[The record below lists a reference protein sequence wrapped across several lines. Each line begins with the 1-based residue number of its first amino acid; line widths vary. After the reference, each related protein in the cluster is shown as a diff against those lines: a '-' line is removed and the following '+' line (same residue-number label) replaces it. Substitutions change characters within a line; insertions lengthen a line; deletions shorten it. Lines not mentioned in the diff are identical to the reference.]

1 MAESIRLAIV
11 ISAAFRGGA
20 AFDKAG
26 GKMKGFTAALKKI
39 RGEIALFA
47 AMAAFDFLKKGFN
60 VMVQFEQRMAEAG
73 SILGATREEIAGF
86 TKEIK
91 EMTRS
96 MPQTADE
103 LGAGLYDVFSAGVT
117 ESAAAMDTLELAAKA
132 AVAGL
137 TDTATSVKAGIST
150 MNAFGLTVDDLTHIY
165 DVQFLTVK
173 RGILRY
179 GELSE
184 VIGKIAPSAKA
195 AGQSMEGMFGT
206 LAFLTTKGMSAAEAS
221 TALGRAFDALT
232 MPATVTKLREM
243 GVAVADLSTELMKT
257 DPVLV
262 GLRQAIT
269 DTDTELR
276 KINTDVLT
284 ATNEYSSQ
292 NSELMKLQAQYDS
305 TSAAMQDFSDELEG
319 ISIVQRENRLE
330 ISKIRQQAD
339 REGRELTESEL
350 ARIDEISEANDE
362 LAIQYEETALA
373 QTKMSITARE
383 QEEAVK
389 GQQQAVDIAS
399 KTLEEMQDKQ
409 VSATSALD
417 DANKKY
423 DEMVAQTGNF
433 RPLVDIVADLNT
445 EMEGMSEVARAQ
457 AIAEI
462 FPQIRARKAIISI
475 MGDTQ
480 SLKDNINEMT
490 DATQSAGVMQEA
502 FATNLDTTANDLK
515 LMTNSVQELQI
526 AISEDLLPIIQ
537 TFMDMIKPLTQFLS
551 KNTEVIWLLVAA
563 FVAYKIA
570 MSISALISAV
580 TAAQAAYSASTAGA
594 TLATWGFNAALLAN
608 PITWIVIA
616 IIALIAILYLL
627 WKNWD
632 DVTEAIGNFTDSVMG
647 GLKNAV
653 DWLKGALTSIGDI
666 IGKVI
671 SWFVNLHL
679 EIAQAFIDMATA
691 AVQWGKDLI
700 DNFIKGIVD
709 AAGGLGDVFS
719 DIWDE
724 MSGWIS
730 FDIRA
735 NDKELRGWG
744 FDAISNLAKGMR
756 DSIPAVSIA
765 SEDVRTTLDAG
776 IVSTD
781 SVGGAGASVGG
792 GGGNTII
799 EYHDTYEINLNVEK
813 IEDGMNMAKFV
824 GEMAV
829 EIERQKKLIGG
840 TSSG

>member
-11 ISAAFRGGA
+11 ISAAFRGGG

-26 GKMKGFTAALKKI
+26 GGLKGMIAGLKKV
-39 RGEIALFA
+39 RAEIALFA

-73 SILGATREEIAGF
+73 SILGSTREEIEAF
-86 TKEIK
+86 TAEIK
-91 EMTRS
+91 EMSRS
-96 MPQTADE
+96 LPQTADE

-173 RGILRY
+173 RGIIRY

-232 MPATVTKLREM
+232 MPATVKKLREV
-243 GVAVADLSTELMKT
+243 GVSVADLTTELMQT

-262 GLRQAIT
+262 GLRSAISGA
-269 DTDTELR
+269 DDELR
-276 KINTDVLT
+276 RINQDVIV

-292 NSELMKLQAQYDS
+292 NSELLKLESQYNE
-305 TSAAMQDFSDELEG
+305 TSAAMQDFSDELQG
-319 ISIVQRENRLE
+319 ISITQRENRLE

-339 REGRELTESEL
+339 REGRELTEGEL

-362 LAIQYEETALA
+362 LAITYEETALA
-373 QTKMSITARE
+373 QTKLSITAKE
-383 QEEAVK
+383 QEEAVNK
-389 GQQQAVDIAS
+389 QKIAVDVAS
-399 KTLEEMQDKQ
+399 SSLEGLTEHQI
-409 VSATSALD
+409 SATKAVS
-417 DANKKY
+417 DANDKY
-423 DEMVAQTGNF
+423 DEIVAQTGNF

-445 EMEGMSEVARAQ
+445 EMAGMSEVARAQ

-480 SLKDNINEMT
+480 TLKANIDEMT
-490 DATQSAGVMQEA
+490 DSTQSAGAMQTA

-515 LMTNSVQELQI
+515 IMTASVQELQI
-526 AISEDLLPIIQ
+526 AISEDLLPII
-537 TFMDMIKPLTQFLS
+537 TAVMEVIKPLIRWLS
-551 KNTEVIWLLVAA
+551 ENTKVIWLLVAA
-563 FVAYKIA
+563 FIAYKVA
-570 MSISALISAV
+570 MSISALIGLV
-580 TAAQAAYSASTAGA
+580 TAAQAAYSASTIGA

-616 IIALIAILYLL
+616 IIALIAVLFLL
-627 WKNWD
+627 WKHWD
-632 DVTEAIGNFTDSVMG
+632 DVTAAVSIFADGVMG
-647 GLKNAV
+647 VLKDAWE
-653 DWLKGALTSIGDI
+653 WLVGALTSIGDVL
-666 IGKVI
+666 GDVLN
-671 SWFVNLHL
+671 WFL
-679 EIAQAFIDMATA
+679 ELPGMIAQVFIDMANSA
-691 AVQWGKDLI
+691 IQWGKDLI
-700 DNFIKGIVD
+700 DNFIQGIID
-709 AAGGLGDVFS
+709 AATGLGDVFG

-730 FDIRA
+730 FDVRA
-735 NDKELRGWG
+735 NDEELKKWG
-744 FDAISNLAKGMR
+744 FDAISFFTKGIKE
-756 DSIPAVSIA
+756 SIPAVSIA
-765 SEDVRTTLDAG
+765 SEDVRATLNAG
-776 IVSTD
+776 LVS
-781 SVGGAGASVGG
+781 SEAVGGAGSSVGSIG
-792 GGGNTII
+792 TGTTIQTN
-799 EYHDTYEINLNVEK
+799 DTYEININVDK
-813 IEDGMNMAKFV
+813 IEEGMDMGKFA
-824 GEMAV
+824 GNLAE
-829 EIERQKKLIGG
+829 EIDKQKKTKG
-840 TSSG
+840 SVPNV